1 MSDIKKVPAQ
11 EEIELRAYEIY
22 LERGGKEGN
31 AVDDWLAAEKELSE
45 SRQRNLSDPLV
56 KRATAA

>member
-56 KRATAA
+56 KRATAS

>member
-11 EEIELRAYEIY
+11 EEIELRAYDIY

-56 KRATAA
+56 KRATAS

>member
-56 KRATAA
+56 KGATAA

>member
-1 MSDIKKVPAQ
+1 MSDIKKVPAR

-45 SRQRNLSDPLV
+45 SEKRAPLV
-56 KRATAA
+56 KRATAS

>member
-56 KRATAA
+56 KRTTAA